1 MNALHSLVTAMSTVL
16 AAEVITFISAMCV
29 HFWIIGRSRFVFQSL
44 PEYPWSQVRPSL
56 KWNGIYWR
64 WGRNRSRRLGRV
76 GGDSNQN
83 HLLCVWNCQGNH
95 SSTGCLERQ
104 NSIVSEFFSV
114 PQCETSTSFSWRQW
128 IDGGIL
134 DKSVHLKP
142 QDVLL
147 SIGLLHYGTLRNT
160 LFFSYPKQTS
170 ISRPECSMAI
180 YEQPEIK
187 NWAGRGGGGGFP
199 CSGCHRRKNNWF

>member
-1 MNALHSLVTAMSTVL
+1 
-16 AAEVITFISAMCV
+16 
-29 HFWIIGRSRFVFQSL
+29 
-44 PEYPWSQVRPSL
+44 
-56 KWNGIYWR
+56 
-64 WGRNRSRRLGRV
+64 
-76 GGDSNQN
+76 
-83 HLLCVWNCQGNH
+83 
-95 SSTGCLERQ
+95 
-104 NSIVSEFFSV
+104 
-114 PQCETSTSFSWRQW
+114 
-128 IDGGIL
+128 L

-187 NWAGRGGGGGFP
+187 NWAGRGGGGVP
-199 CSGCHRRKNNWF
+199 LLRVSSKKKQLILRKDNTGGIDGAVL